1 MAKKGAA
8 GSRLVAQYFNNSKVD
23 TELMSPTP
31 SPPSS
36 RWLVSELA
44 SQGGGRV
51 GGKRPMCIDFTQEF
65 LHGCVDLD
73 VYTELPDEDARK
85 KRGLI
90 ARLNK
95 AMYGLHE
102 APLIWQRVVRNTMR
116 KLGIRALTTAQCVS
130 YHLARR
136 VTVVAHVDDFLCVAS
151 KEELENLLR
160 QLLSLGYE
168 CRGGMVGPDRGE
180 TREVKNL
187 GRTITWS
194 QDGNRWSGSSKHVEA
209 FLTRVWSAGRAP
221 SAHSKP
227 IEKEQI

>member
-1 MAKKGAA
+1 MWMTMMVTLPPEMVKEGRMNEMQGFEPRQIYTICQRSECTDEGLHPIGVRWVDVAKNGAA
-8 GSRLVAQYFNNSKVD
+8 RSRLVAQYFNNSKVD
-23 TELMSPTP
+23 IELISPTP

-102 APLIWQRVVRNTMR
+102 APLIWQRMVRNTMR
-116 KLGIRALTTAQCVS
+116 KLAFQAPTTAQCVC

-160 QLLSLGYE
+160 QLQS
-168 CRGGMVGPDRGE
+168 
-180 TREVKNL
+180 
-187 GRTITWS
+187 
-194 QDGNRWSGSSKHVEA
+194 
-209 FLTRVWSAGRAP
+209 
-221 SAHSKP
+221 
-227 IEKEQI
+227 